1 MNLSDYF
8 ENTKGTGVLATAD
21 SDGNVDIALYARPH
35 AIDEQ
40 TVAFIMNE
48 HLSYKNLTSNPKAAY
63 LFLEEGPGYSGK
75 RLYLTKI
82 REDTNAELID
92 SMKRR
97 KTEKYNKGD
106 SQKHVVYFSV
116 DKMRSLVGK

>member
-1 MNLSDYF
+1 MNLSGYF
-8 ENTKGTGVLATAD
+8 ENTEGTGILATAD
-21 SDGNVDIALYARPH
+21 SNGNVDIALYARPH

-63 LFLEEGPGYSGK
+63 LFLEEGTGYKGK

-82 REDTNAELID
+82 REDTDAELIT

-97 KTEKYNKGD
+97 KTEKYND
-106 SQKHVVYFSV
+106 SDSKKHLVYFRV
-116 DKMRSLVGK
+116 DKIRVLIGE

>member
-1 MNLSDYF
+1 MNLSGYF
-8 ENTKGTGVLATAD
+8 ENTEGTGILATAD
-21 SDGNVDIALYARPH
+21 SNGNVDIALYARPH

-63 LFLEEGPGYSGK
+63 LFLEEGTGYKGK

-97 KTEKYNKGD
+97 KSSKYNETESK
-106 SQKHVVYFSV
+106 KYLVYFRV
-116 DKMRSLVGK
+116 DKIRVLIGE